1 MSCDGDSEEAE
12 RGRMQKWGDGRA
24 PKRVCVRVLEDGWA
38 ELSPLTSK
46 YSENL
51 WKSVKEPT

>member
-1 MSCDGDSEEAE
+1 
-12 RGRMQKWGDGRA
+12 MQKWGDGRA